1 MELEQII
8 KRMEWL
14 DDERR
19 KDKDVISALEDRLLN
34 FEGRVAA
41 TEQQIKDLDGEVTR
55 LGTVT
60 GRMDVFDES
69 LSQHRVELKRLIDN
83 QVKQLENKDTEI
95 MEVLR
100 AEIRGIDT
108 GLTTVRKGL
117 EPIVDLRQGLEARV
131 QEENRLNGLIDELKR
146 ETMELK
152 RSEEE
157 QSRTYRLIEDGRRQ
171 DAKRI
176 TDLQGEVT
184 TYRKKSDEQQGRLDI
199 VDAGLRKVENRLN
212 ELVTVE
218 RERRDAQAAFLEK
231 QALQEVERERI
242 WKEWQ
247 VRFETIEKQA
257 ADVETQL
264 QALDAT
270 QRTIERTRDTVDEL
284 MDRVERRI
292 NEIVEMQRLAEG
304 RFRQEWVTFK
314 ADDQKRWTNYTLSQ
328 EEQRSETGRRFDRT
342 AERLTFLED
351 GLEEIQDIIQQISEL
366 TEKRLQ
372 SVLTLAHDW
381 VSSYERTRGGGR

>member
-1 MELEQII
+1 MELEQVI

-14 DDERR
+14 DEERR
-19 KDKDVISALEDRLLN
+19 KDKDVISALEERLLQY
-34 FEGRVAA
+34 EGRVSA
-41 TEQQIKDLDGEVTR
+41 TEQQIKDLDGEITR

-69 LSQHRVELKRLIDN
+69 LAQHRVELKRLIDN
-83 QVKQLENKDTEI
+83 QVKQLENKDAEITEL
-95 MEVLR
+95 LR
-100 AEIRGIDT
+100 AEIRGVDT
-108 GLTTVRKGL
+108 GLVTVRKGL
-117 EPIVDLRQGLEARV
+117 EPIADLSQGLQARV
-131 QEENRLNGLIDELKR
+131 EEENRLNGMIDELKR
-146 ETMELK
+146 ETSELK

-157 QSRTYRLIEDGRRQ
+157 QSRVYRLIEDGRRQ
-171 DAKRI
+171 DTKRL

-184 TYRKKSDEQQGRLDI
+184 TIRKKSDEQQGRLDV
-199 VDAGLRKVENRLN
+199 VDSGLRKVENRLN

-231 QALQEVERERI
+231 QALQEVERERT

-247 VRFETIEKQA
+247 VRFDTVEKQA
-257 ADVETQL
+257 TDVENQL
-264 QALDAT
+264 QALDTT
-270 QRTIERTRDTVDEL
+270 QRSIQRTREMVDEL

-342 AERLTFLED
+342 TERLTFLED
-351 GLEEIQDIIQQISEL
+351 GLEEIQDIIQQIGEL

-372 SVLTLAHDW
+372 SVLSLAHEW
-381 VSSYERTRGGGR
+381 VSAYERTRGGGR